1 MTIQITQAVPGV
13 KRLSMIKEFQKFH
26 VSQKGMIMRGGKCLI
41 VRLFDEPGHPS
52 SLKWDMPGGRID
64 EGEDSETAFKR
75 EMEEETGLKDFKDLG
90 AADYFIHYPNI
101 AGLHPYCG
109 FIHLLEIADEA
120 QIKLSP
126 EHCEMKW
133 IDESE
138 ADDYVYCW
146 AKMPEMIKKGFNLY
160 RLLKK

>member
-1 MTIQITQAVPGV
+1 
-13 KRLSMIKEFQKFH
+13 
-26 VSQKGMIMRGGKCLI
+26 MRAGKCLI
-41 VRLFDEPGHPS
+41 MKIRLVDNDRA
-52 SLKWDMPGGRID
+52 SLKWDLPGGRVD

-75 EMEEETGLKDFKDLG
+75 EMEEKTGLKDFKDLG
-90 AADYFIHYPNI
+90 AADYFIHYPDI
-101 AGLHPYCG
+101 ARLHPYCG

-133 IDESE
+133 INESE

-146 AKMPEMIKKGFNLY
+146 AKMPAMIKKGFNLY